1 MDVFGV
7 CGKDVGHWRIHNEM
21 GSIRYSRVMAFAD
34 VRSYLYPLA
43 KNLIRGERG
52 LCDFLLWVKFW
63 FCKFNY

>member
-43 KNLIRGERG
+43 KHLIRGEG
-52 LCDFLLWVKFW
+52 DL
-63 FCKFNY
+63 